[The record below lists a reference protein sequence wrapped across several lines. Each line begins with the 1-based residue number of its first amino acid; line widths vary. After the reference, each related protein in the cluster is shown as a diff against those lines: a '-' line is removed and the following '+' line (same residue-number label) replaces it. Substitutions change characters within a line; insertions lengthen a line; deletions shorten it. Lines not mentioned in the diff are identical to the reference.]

1 MEYFDMEDVCFDFN
15 EFVKGIREGKP
26 SHVVPL
32 LDYLAQEYIRKIIS
46 LLMGCGVKQGE
57 KYLFDKRFADKI
69 GLFQAFYGMTYLSS
83 ETPFMTLGYSPLKI
97 DGKYYGIWLSLNNH
111 DSLQQE
117 EPCVLLNKD
126 TVYYAEKI
134 YNYLI
139 KKH

>member
-1 MEYFDMEDVCFDFN
+1 MEDISFN
-15 EFVKGIREGKP
+15 FEGFVNAIREDKP
-26 SHVVPL
+26 SNIVPL

-46 LLMGCGVKQGE
+46 MLMEKGVKPGE

-83 ETPFMTLGYSPLKI
+83 ETPFTTLGYSPLKI

-139 KKH
+139 

>member
-1 MEYFDMEDVCFDFN
+1 MEDISFN
-15 EFVKGIREGKP
+15 FEGFVNAIRENKP
-26 SHVVPL
+26 SNIVPL

-46 LLMGCGVKQGE
+46 LLMGRGVKQGE
-57 KYLFDKRFADKI
+57 KYIFDKRFADKI

-83 ETPFMTLGYSPLKI
+83 ETPFTTLGYSPLKI
-97 DGKYYGIWLSLNNH
+97 DGKYYGIWLALNNH

-126 TVYYAEKI
+126 TGYYAEKI

-139 KKH
+139 KKQ